1 MTQEKAAHSLGMT
14 RTTYANYESSGP
26 EPDFDS
32 LLSISN
38 FYGVSVDDI
47 LSRNLELENYLQGAN
62 GESRSANP
70 LYAGEPHYDTND
82 IMISML
88 ADRQE
93 TAIWYLLKAVREIR
107 EDMSQLKRTV
117 KLNAK

>member
-14 RTTYANYESSGP
+14 RTTYANYESSGS

-47 LSRNLELENYLQGAN
+47 LSRNLELENYQIAV
-62 GESRSANP
+62 SWRSASI
-70 LYAGEPHYDTND
+70 E
-82 IMISML
+82 IM
-88 ADRQE
+88 
-93 TAIWYLLKAVREIR
+93 
-107 EDMSQLKRTV
+107 MSFV
-117 KLNAK
+117 S